1 MQVKSVGKISQGISQ
16 PNKRHIIF
24 YNIPRTSYRYAKLE
38 EAKFAIVEGKG
49 AIVGRVVFFFFF
61 RYPIA
66 NKSWWLTRNDN
77 LNNDSRLPR
86 IQLLNN
92 WRGGV
97 GGEGMFERAL
107 EERGARSILASI
119 LLSFRPD
126 SLSRSRSSAIS
137 QSR

>member
-61 RYPIA
+61 GIQ
-66 NKSWWLTRNDN
+66 
-77 LNNDSRLPR
+77 SR
-86 IQLLNN
+86 IS
-92 WRGGV
+92 RGGLP
-97 GGEGMFERAL
+97 ET
-107 EERGARSILASI
+107 II
-119 LLSFRPD
+119 
-126 SLSRSRSSAIS
+126 
-137 QSR
+137 

>member
-61 RYPIA
+61 RYPVA

-97 GGEGMFERAL
+97 GGGRDVRKGS
-107 EERGARSILASI
+107 RGTRCAFHPP
-119 LLSFRPD
+119 LLPS
-126 SLSRSRSSAIS
+126 
-137 QSR
+137 

>member
-61 RYPIA
+61 RYPVA

-97 GGEGMFERAL
+97 GGGGDGRKGS
-107 EERGARSILASI
+107 RGTRCAFHPRFHPP
-119 LLSFRPD
+119 LLPS
-126 SLSRSRSSAIS
+126 
-137 QSR
+137 